1 MCMRSDNGK
10 KERGEER
17 RRLLSASHRVRRI
30 IIGARFCEVVS
41 TNSVGFSEKL
51 REVKE
56 RRAKTRKNKGV
67 AM

>member
-1 MCMRSDNGK
+1 MRSDNGK